1 MKYLYYS
8 IYWFYERKIKVY
20 KYDTP
25 HFYSTVLLALI
36 TNFFIFSIFKLYLL
50 STVETKINY
59 SKYLFFV
66 SGLII
71 YYFFNLY
78 FKEKSQKI
86 LKEMLA
92 YSDNKRF
99 VIRLV
104 SLIIIVSCI
113 VLFFHTGDLIRNH
126 NTPYFD

>member
-25 HFYSTVLLALI
+25 HFYSTMLLALI
-36 TNFFIFSIFKLYLL
+36 TNLFLFTIFKLYLL
-50 STVETKINY
+50 STVEKKIDY

-66 SGLII
+66 SCLII
-71 YYFFNLY
+71 YCCFNLY
-78 FKEKSQKI
+78 FKKRSQEI

-99 VIRLV
+99 IIRLV
-104 SLIIIVSCI
+104 SLIIIISCI
-113 VLFFHTGDLIRNH
+113 ILFFHTGDLIRNH
-126 NTPYFD
+126 NIPYFD